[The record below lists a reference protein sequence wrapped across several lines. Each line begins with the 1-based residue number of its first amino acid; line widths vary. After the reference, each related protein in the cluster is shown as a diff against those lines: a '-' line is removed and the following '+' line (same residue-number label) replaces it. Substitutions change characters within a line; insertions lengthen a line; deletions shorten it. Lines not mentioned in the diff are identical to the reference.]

1 MSTRPRK
8 PPVRQRTHTAES
20 ASASA
25 IKQPT
30 IHDVARAAK
39 VSIATV
45 SNVMNN
51 RSSAAGEKTR
61 KLVRHHIA
69 QLGYRTH
76 AAGRGLRTSRR
87 NFVAMVMIDES
98 ANYLSDPFV
107 ANLVAGFT
115 DAVNSRGYA
124 TVVHGCRRG
133 DLEDTVVI
141 KTLGVDGYCLSL
153 SGDAA
158 ARVDLATRLRELNQ
172 PLVLAQET
180 VIKPDKDLC
189 IVRQDDFGG
198 GVQLA
203 DHLLARRV
211 KRLMVV
217 LSKLEWPS
225 FNARLEG
232 LRAGIQRT
240 GQSTKIEVI
249 RARSEAFVDCVAA
262 VSEYLAAGNRPDAI
276 VGGNDQIGLSA
287 MYAVQAAG
295 LSVPKDVLV
304 TGFNA
309 LDFWQYST
317 PRLTTVRSRPRE
329 IGVAAGSALI
339 DRLETG
345 VFRDNEIILP
355 VALIPAASTE
365 Q

>member
-1 MSTRPRK
+1 MSLRPVK
-8 PPVRQRTHTAES
+8 PRSRRRAGLPHTTASS
-20 ASASA
+20 AS
-25 IKQPT
+25 KQPT
-30 IHDVARAAK
+30 IRDVARAAS
-39 VSIATV
+39 VSVATV

-51 RSSAAGEKTR
+51 RSSAVGEKTR
-61 KLVRHHIA
+61 KMVRHHIER
-69 QLGYRTH
+69 LGYRTH

-87 NFVAMVMIDES
+87 NLVAMVMIDES

-141 KTLGVDGYCLSL
+141 KTLGVDGFCLSL

-158 ARVDLATRLRELNQ
+158 ARADLLTRLRELNQ

-180 VIKPDKDLC
+180 LIKPNKDVC

-198 GVQLA
+198 GLQLA
-203 DHLLARRV
+203 DHLIARRV
-211 KRLMVV
+211 EHLAVV
-217 LSKLEWPS
+217 VPKLEWPS
-225 FNARLEG
+225 FSARLEG
-232 LRAGIQRT
+232 LRAGIRRT
-240 GQSTKIEVI
+240 GQTPKIEVI
-249 RARSEAFVDCVAA
+249 RAESEGFVDCVAVVA
-262 VSEYLAAGNRPDAI
+262 EYLAAGNRPDAI

-287 MYAVQAAG
+287 MYAIRSAG

-329 IGVAAGSALI
+329 VGAAAGDSLI
-339 DRLETG
+339 HRLETG
-345 VFRDNEIILP
+345 TFRDNEIVLP
-355 VALIPAASTE
+355 VALVAAESTE
-365 Q
+365 R